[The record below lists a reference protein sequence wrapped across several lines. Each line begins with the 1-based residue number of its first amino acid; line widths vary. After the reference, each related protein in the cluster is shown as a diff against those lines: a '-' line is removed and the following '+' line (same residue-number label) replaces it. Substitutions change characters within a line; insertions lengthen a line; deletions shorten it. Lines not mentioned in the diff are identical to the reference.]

1 MRERGVALVRANRT
15 ALAARAGGMAA
26 ALERGEAERD
36 FEEGALRSAPTLA
49 SGLGHA
55 PVPLALALAL
65 ALPLLL
71 LLALPLTLT
80 LTLPQRRR
88 ERSGRRGHHPQG
100 KPRREP

>member
-1 MRERGVALVRANRT
+1 MALVRANRT

>member
-49 SGLGHA
+49 SGPTLGHA
-55 PVPLALALAL
+55 PVPLC
-65 ALPLLL
+65 PW
-71 LLALPLTLT
+71 PW
-80 LTLPQRRR
+80 P
-88 ERSGRRGHHPQG
+88 
-100 KPRREP
+100 

>member
-55 PVPLALALAL
+55 HVPLALALAL